1 MWIFFAFLA
10 AFFSGLTTIFAKAG
24 INKANSTLVTGL
36 RTIVIVIVTII
47 IYVIFRESI
56 KNISI
61 KTIIYIILSGI
72 TTALLWISY
81 FKALSLAN
89 VNMVTPIDKTSIIL
103 TLILSFIFLK
113 ESITINKIISIILIL
128 TGTYLMVKKEK
139 EKKNS
144 KWIIYAI
151 LTAVFTSLATILGK
165 VGIKNIDPNFATL
178 IKTIIVLIII
188 WIIIVIKKDYKD
200 IKLLDKKNYLF
211 ITLSGISTSLSWLFY
226 FLALKRGEA
235 SIVFPIEKMSVVVA
249 IIGSSIFLKEK
260 LDKKAVIGLILLFIS
275 TFILIF

>member
-1 MWIFFAFLA
+1 MWIFFALLA